1 MEVLAI
7 NGSARKDGNT
17 ALLINTVFEE
27 LNKEG
32 IETEMVQFSGKIME
46 PCKACWACSGKK
58 NCVHKKDQF
67 QEIFEKMTQADGIIL
82 GSPVYTANM
91 SANMQ
96 ALLERASVVTDM
108 NRGENLF
115 AHKVG
120 AAVTAARRGG
130 ALSALDSMNHF
141 FMLQNIAT
149 GTTEPLA
156 EYAAEILEADIYEI
170 MPEVPYTETDLAYY
184 TNGRADQEQ
193 NDPSARPAIAGKVEN
208 MEEYDTI
215 ILGYP
220 IWHGQ
225 APRIISTF
233 LESYDFSEKTIIP
246 FCTSHSPKFR
256 AGISAKESTL
266 EAAAYAAIQS
276 VSKPLIRIFIC
287 HHAAAITQNDLS
299 YLSTCRTIADRIG

>member
-1 MEVLAI
+1 MKVLAI

-17 ALLINTVFEE
+17 ALLINAVFEQ

-32 IETEMVQFSGKIME
+32 IETEMVQLSGKIME

-120 AAVTAARRGG
+120 ASVTAARRGG

-170 MPEVPYTETDLAYY
+170 IPEVPYTETDLAYY

-246 FCTSHSPKFR
+246 FCTSHSSGIGSSADNLHELCPDSVNWMEGKRFE
-256 AGISAKESTL
+256 AGTMKETMENWL
-266 EAAAYAAIQS
+266 EN
-276 VSKPLIRIFIC
+276 VRVK
-287 HHAAAITQNDLS
+287 
-299 YLSTCRTIADRIG
+299 